1 MPDLTQPAGWLP
13 LAFMIIMGLAILIY
27 VVLDG
32 YDLGVGMLLV
42 LADDA
47 EERDLMVA
55 SIGPFW
61 DANETW
67 LVLGIG
73 VLLTAFPLAHGV
85 ILGAL
90 YLPVAAMLAGL
101 ILRGVAFDFRI
112 KAQDRHRQWWNRAF
126 FVGSLLAAL
135 AQGYMLG
142 LFILGFARTP
152 GNVLF
157 AALIGLGLAAGYCLL
172 GAGWLL
178 LKCEGTL
185 QQRAATWGWWAL
197 WLTALGI
204 AGVSLATP
212 LLSPDIF
219 ARWFAVPNVFLL
231 APFPIITAV
240 LFAVAAVALRRLPAQ
255 LDAGDEGGTWL
266 PFAAAIAIFV
276 LAFHGLAYS
285 LFPWVVPQRL
295 DIWQAAADPES
306 LAVIFAGVAFVLPLI
321 LAYTVFAYW
330 VFRGKATHL
339 GYG

>member
-1 MPDLTQPAGWLP
+1 MPDLTQAAGWLP

-32 YDLGVGMLLV
+32 YDLGVGMLMV
-42 LADDA
+42 LADA
-47 EERDLMVA
+47 GERDLMVA

-73 VLLTAFPLAHGV
+73 VLLTAFPLAHGI

-90 YLPVAAMLAGL
+90 YLPVAVMLLGL
-101 ILRGVAFDFRI
+101 ILRGVAFDFRV
-112 KAQDRHRQWWNRAF
+112 KAQDRHRPWWNRAF
-126 FVGSLLAAL
+126 FAGSLLAAL

-142 LFILGFARTP
+142 LFVLGFARSPTT
-152 GNVLF
+152 VLF
-157 AALIGLGLAAGYCLL
+157 AVLIGLGLAAGYCLL

-178 LKCEGTL
+178 LKCEGRL
-185 QQRAATWGWWAL
+185 QQRAAVWGWWAL

-204 AGVSLATP
+204 AAVSLATP
-212 LLSPDIF
+212 LLSPAIQ
-219 ARWFAVPNVFLL
+219 ARWFAFPDIFLL
-231 APFPIITAV
+231 APLPALTAV
-240 LFAVAAVALRRLPAQ
+240 LFAVAAIALRRLPAR
-255 LDAGDEGGTWL
+255 LAAGDEQGVWH

-276 LAFHGLAYS
+276 LAHAGLTYS
-285 LFPWVVPQRL
+285 LFPWLVPQRL
-295 DIWQAAADPES
+295 DLWQAAAAPGS
-306 LAVIFAGVAFVLPLI
+306 LAFIFAGVVVVLPLI
-321 LAYTVFAYW
+321 LAYTAFAYW